1 MHYLNQLV
9 VIVLNDFVDLS
20 SQIRKNTG
28 ETLLRD
34 ISITR
39 MYGNLIDLFFDRTS
53 IDTSLARF
61 FNEDNLKKNLAY
73 HDCLKLNDEDTM
85 QFYKSI
91 EQASDKPV
99 DESHNFFIPFEDGDN
114 IE

>member
-1 MHYLNQLV
+1 MLNNF
-9 VIVLNDFVDLS
+9 IDLS
-20 SQIRKNTG
+20 SQIRKNSG

-34 ISITR
+34 ISIAR
-39 MYGNLIDLFFDRTS
+39 MHGKLIDLFFDRTS

-61 FNEDNLKKNLAY
+61 FNEDNLKETLAY
-73 HDCLKLNDEDTM
+73 NDCLRLNDKETRDFHKT
-85 QFYKSI
+85 F